1 MPRTPPAAPSTPS
14 RRAAAKPPRSQGRDA
29 PTRAKAPIA
38 KKRDEASFARQLPQ
52 QERSRRRYDQIVQ
65 AAAEL
70 FASESFPAVT
80 MDAIAHR
87 AGTPI
92 GSVYQFF
99 EDKRAVF
106 AAVMARSNARAR
118 EAFEGVAH
126 LARASIAG
134 GKRPALPFRAVLE
147 AAIDGF
153 AQLQESD
160 PAIRAANRNLTFL
173 GELVAEDEALQRELA
188 ERTSELFAAYFPDTD
203 ARTRKLVAS
212 TVVQLVT
219 SFLVMADRQS
229 DAQGRRQLDECKLI
243 VRLYVEARLG
253 P

>member
-1 MPRTPPAAPSTPS
+1 MTKTQSKGAKPRGAVRS
-14 RRAAAKPPRSQGRDA
+14 RRPREA
-29 PTRAKAPIA
+29 P
-38 KKRDEASFARQLPQ
+38 DEASFARQAPQ
-52 QERSRRRYDQIVQ
+52 QERSRRRLESIVE

-70 FASESFPAVT
+70 FAEQSFPEVT
-80 MDAIAHR
+80 MDAIAQR

-92 GSVYQFF
+92 GSVYQYF

-118 EAFEGVAH
+118 EAFEGVAQ
-126 LARASIAG
+126 LARASIVG
-134 GKRPALPFRAVLE
+134 VEPALPFGAVLE

-153 AQLQESD
+153 LHLQKREPSF
-160 PAIRAANRNLTFL
+160 RAANRNLTFL

-188 ERTSELFAAYFPDTD
+188 ARTAELFASYFPGAD
-203 ARTRKLVAS
+203 ARTRKLVAA

-219 SFLVMADRQS
+219 SFLIVADRQ
-229 DAQGRRQLDECKLI
+229 DPREGQRQLEECKLI

-253 P
+253 

>member
-1 MPRTPPAAPSTPS
+1 MTKS
-14 RRAAAKPPRSQGRDA
+14 RSKEAAKP
-29 PTRAKAPIA
+29 RASASSR
-38 KKRDEASFARQLPQ
+38 KRAMPDEASFARQAPQ
-52 QERSRRRYDQIVQ
+52 QERSRRRFEAIVE

-70 FASESFPAVT
+70 FAAQSFPEVT
-80 MDAIAHR
+80 MDAIAQR

-92 GSVYQFF
+92 GSVYQYF

-126 LARASIAG
+126 LAQASIVG
-134 GKRPALPFRAVLE
+134 GARPALPFRAVLE

-153 AQLQESD
+153 LHLQESE
-160 PAIRAANRNLTFL
+160 PSIRAANRNLTFL

-188 ERTSELFAAYFPDTD
+188 ARTAELFASYFPSAD
-203 ARTRKLVAS
+203 ARMRKLVAA

-219 SFLVMADRQS
+219 SFLIVADRQ
-229 DAQGRRQLDECKLI
+229 DPREGQRQLEECKLI

-253 P
+253 A

>member
-1 MPRTPPAAPSTPS
+1 MTKSRSKAPSKK
-14 RRAAAKPPRSQGRDA
+14 RAAARGTRRAREA
-29 PTRAKAPIA
+29 P
-38 KKRDEASFARQLPQ
+38 DEASFARQAPQ
-52 QERSRRRYDQIVQ
+52 QERSRRRFDSIVQ

-70 FASESFPAVT
+70 FAAHSFPEVT
-80 MDAIAHR
+80 MDAIAQR

-92 GSVYQFF
+92 GSVYQYF

-126 LARASIAG
+126 LAEASIVG
-134 GKRPALPFRAVLE
+134 GARPALPFRAVLD

-153 AQLQESD
+153 LHLQESE
-160 PAIRAANRNLTFL
+160 PSIRAANRNLTFL
-173 GELVAEDEALQRELA
+173 GELVAEDEALQRELSA
-188 ERTSELFAAYFPDTD
+188 RTAELFARYFPGAE
-203 ARTRKLVAS
+203 ARTRKLVAA

-219 SFLVMADRQS
+219 SFLIVADRQ
-229 DAQGRRQLDECKLI
+229 DPREGHKHGGGLEKQLEECKLI

-253 P
+253 

>member
-1 MPRTPPAAPSTPS
+1 MKSPPMAPKKKSVRAPRAPG
-14 RRAAAKPPRSQGRDA
+14 RRA
-29 PTRAKAPIA
+29 
-38 KKRDEASFARQLPQ
+38 RDEASFARQEPR
-52 QERSRRRYDQIVQ
+52 QERSRKRLEAIVE

-70 FASESFPAVT
+70 FAAQSFPEVT
-80 MDAIAHR
+80 MDAIAQR

-92 GSVYQFF
+92 GSVYQYF

-134 GKRPALPFRAVLE
+134 RARPALPLRAVLD
-147 AAIDGF
+147 AAVDGF
-153 AQLQESD
+153 AQLQETEPS
-160 PAIRAANRNLTFL
+160 IRAANRNLTFL

-188 ERTSELFAAYFPDTD
+188 ARTAELFASYFPSAN
-203 ARTRKLVAS
+203 ARTRRLVAS

-219 SFLVMADRQS
+219 SFLIVSDRQ
-229 DAQGRRQLDECKLI
+229 DREGREPLEECKLL

-253 P
+253 S